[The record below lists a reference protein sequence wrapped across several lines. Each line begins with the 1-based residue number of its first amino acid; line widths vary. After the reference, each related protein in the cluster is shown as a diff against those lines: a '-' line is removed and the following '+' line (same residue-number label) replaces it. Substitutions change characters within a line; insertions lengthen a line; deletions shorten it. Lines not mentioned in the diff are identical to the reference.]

1 MSCCRP
7 KLKNIDRSSA
17 QQLAIT
23 VGNVTVI
30 ITDFKEKTRSSS
42 TSSSTAT
49 SSSGSSEQQH
59 LSSSSESTDRGSSR
73 ASTPRRDL
81 TSGHNELL
89 WGCWKSRIFKRIV
102 DAQIE
107 PLHLKGWRIIIMHGH
122 RFHLDILWQG
132 VPCVSILFLTHPPQV
147 PPHTL
152 VSYHLRLMS
161 GHWEHQR
168 KRM

>member
-1 MSCCRP
+1 MGAYVCMLVISLCAQKMSNGSSQDISIKSNITSRVWFWAFALLSCCRP

-30 ITDFKEKTRSSS
+30 ITDFKEKTRTSS

-59 LSSSSESTDRGSSR
+59 LSSSSESTDRGWAL
-73 ASTPRRDL
+73 ASTPCRDL

-89 WGCWKSRIFKRIV
+89 WGCWKLRI
-102 DAQIE
+102 
-107 PLHLKGWRIIIMHGH
+107 LKLKMH
-122 RFHLDILWQG
+122 
-132 VPCVSILFLTHPPQV
+132 S
-147 PPHTL
+147 
-152 VSYHLRLMS
+152 
-161 GHWEHQR
+161 
-168 KRM
+168 